1 MKLFFFRHGIAEPAH
16 SGLRDWDRNLTAE
29 GRTQLQRIGRAM
41 QRMHIKPNVI
51 LTSPLVR
58 AYQTAEIIADAFG
71 QEVQTADELQPGC
84 TLDELQR
91 LLRRYDAESV
101 MLVGHQPDLSA
112 LAARLINADENS
124 LVLKKAGLIRVD
136 VEGRPQAG
144 RGRLAALL
152 TPKMLLLMDAESVPD
167 ER

>member
-16 SGLRDWDRNLTAE
+16 SGLRDWDRKLTPE
-29 GRTQLQRIGRAM
+29 GQAQLQRIGRAM
-41 QRMHIKPNVI
+41 QRMHVKPDLI

-58 AYQTAEIIADAFG
+58 AYQTAEVVAQALQRDAR
-71 QEVQTADELQPGC
+71 TAEELQPGC
-84 TLDELQR
+84 TFDDLQR

-136 VEGRPQAG
+136 VEGRPQVG
-144 RGRLAALL
+144 RGRLTVLL
-152 TPKMLLLMDAESVPD
+152 TPKVLLLMDAQTAHD
-167 ER
+167 ET